1 VRPSTHSPPPDT
13 LGTKQKSHNKIKKVL
28 PASVWEPFE
37 PVFVIEISALFL
49 LSLSRRA
56 FHALFQ
62 PCTTRDRRIL
72 RQAGQQPVFAK
83 IADVVDIPPLGRQL
97 LGRSRW

>member
-37 PVFVIEISALFL
+37 TVFAIEISAFFL
-49 LSLSRRA
+49 LPAFKARLSSA
-56 FHALFQ
+56 FQ
-62 PCTTRDRRIL
+62 PTAVVFEQHETGRLL
-72 RQAGQQPVFAK
+72 RQAGQQPLFAK
-83 IADVVDIPPLGRQL
+83 IADVVDIP
-97 LGRSRW
+97 